1 MLHGVL
7 VEIHIRLDDYLG
19 NVIFLLLIPFKN
31 GDTPEYQRDDD
42 TSEDSKQ
49 NPNKEA

>member
-1 MLHGVL
+1 
-7 VEIHIRLDDYLG
+7 
-19 NVIFLLLIPFKN
+19 VIFLLLIPFKN

-49 NPNKEA
+49 NPNKEAWTANLILNFDDILSLLLQ